1 MNTQKSVYNR
11 LFSKEEKTELETHK
25 VELSLAKDIALL
37 TSDAKNL
44 IENNTEEAKKVLE
57 LKKRTLKNVDNSK
70 SLLQKMLKTA
80 DNLEKMAEDLGVKP
94 SSVKG
99 FNSFN
104 KALEDLSKLKFNI
117 EKLLN

>member
-1 MNTQKSVYNR
+1 
-11 LFSKEEKTELETHK
+11 
-25 VELSLAKDIALL
+25 
-37 TSDAKNL
+37 
-44 IENNTEEAKKVLE
+44 
-57 LKKRTLKNVDNSK
+57 
-70 SLLQKMLKTA
+70 MLKTA